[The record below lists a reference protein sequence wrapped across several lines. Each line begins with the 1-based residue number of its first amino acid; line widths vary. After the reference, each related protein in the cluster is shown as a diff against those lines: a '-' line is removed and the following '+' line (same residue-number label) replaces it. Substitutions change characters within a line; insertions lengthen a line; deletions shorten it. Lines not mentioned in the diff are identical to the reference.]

1 MKTQSWKHH
10 GRVSD
15 HLSDHETSWMIRP
28 GSPGAWLAAFPQ
40 RRSIPGF
47 ILDVLGNMNYM
58 NYMNW
63 LESGYFMILHSKQ
76 AAQALM
82 MVRVDWGRTCSY
94 HIYPHIIR
102 LCLKTWLTKLLWLII
117 VRPKKKPYAT
127 TCFDHVTKSSYY
139 KPSSYW
145 GTISGNPH
153 VSYPNM
159 SAWKSTAP
167 CQYPSLQFS
176 QRDLL
181 SLSWKV
187 STIIC
192 MYL

>member
-1 MKTQSWKHH
+1 MRQVGWYARDRPGPGWQLFLSGGQSLGSFWMCWAIWIIWIIWI
-10 GRVSD
+10 D
-15 HLSDHETSWMIRP
+15 LNLDTSWYFIQNKPHKPSWWFGSIEVAHVATTYIHILLGFVWKR
-28 GSPGAWLAAFPQ
+28 GSPNSYDWSLFAQ
-40 RRSIPGF
+40 K
-47 ILDVLGNMNYM
+47 
-58 NYMNW
+58 
-63 LESGYFMILHSKQ
+63 KQ
-76 AAQALM
+76 
-82 MVRVDWGRTCSY
+82 
-94 HIYPHIIR
+94 
-102 LCLKTWLTKLLWLII
+102 
-117 VRPKKKPYAT
+117 PYAT